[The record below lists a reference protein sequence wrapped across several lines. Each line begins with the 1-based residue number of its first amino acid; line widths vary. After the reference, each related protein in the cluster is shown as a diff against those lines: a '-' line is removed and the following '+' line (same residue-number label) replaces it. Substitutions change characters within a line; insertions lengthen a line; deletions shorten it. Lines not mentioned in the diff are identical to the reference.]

1 MQNNQQAATEEQSK
15 NQEVKQ
21 ETKQCPL
28 CQTFFGSAKTNFY
41 CSQCYKTISQKTNEQ
56 QPQQQQQQQIPED
69 KAQSNQQVNVQ
80 QDPSKCYVCK
90 RKLGISGIQC
100 KCKIV
105 FCNKHRLPEDHNCT
119 YDHAEKARQLLIK
132 NNPLVDHKKLEEL

>member
-1 MQNNQQAATEEQSK
+1 MQNNQQATTEEQSK
-15 NQEVKQ
+15 NQEEKQ
-21 ETKQCPL
+21 ETQRCPS
-28 CQTFFGSAKTNFY
+28 CDTFYGTAKTNFY
-41 CSQCYKTISQKTNEQ
+41 CSKCYKTILQTSN
-56 QPQQQQQQQIPED
+56 QQQQQQLQQQIQEE
-69 KAQSNQQVNVQ
+69 KVQSNQQVNIQ

-105 FCNKHRLPEDHNCT
+105 FCNKHRLPEDHNCSF
-119 YDHAEKARQLLIK
+119 DHAEKAKQLLIK